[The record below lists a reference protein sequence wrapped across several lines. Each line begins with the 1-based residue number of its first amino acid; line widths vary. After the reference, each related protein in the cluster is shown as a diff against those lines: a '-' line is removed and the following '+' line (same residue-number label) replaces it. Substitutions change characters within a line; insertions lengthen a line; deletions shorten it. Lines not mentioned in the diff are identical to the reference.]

1 MVVRARA
8 PSQQRA
14 GGYTYA
20 SLYSRDDG
28 DGDDHNDATHPAR
41 AFATCPSERS
51 VWPEYTSGWLSR
63 IGFLWFSPM
72 VALGSA
78 VPVEMSDLWL
88 VHENESSAKNCG
100 QFEELWEEEVRRVA
114 RLNDASDGGGAGP
127 AAAATPTLIRP
138 MFHLCGTEVLRAGG
152 LLLLGNCAKWLMP
165 LLMQQILLLVEGSH
179 EAWVQPENA
188 YLLAIAVGLCTA
200 VDFMCSAH
208 YTWFTL
214 KAAWHVRQSLV
225 IHGAR
230 LPVAHHPHD
239 QLSESFK
246 HWIV

>member
-1 MVVRARA
+1 
-8 PSQQRA
+8 
-14 GGYTYA
+14 
-20 SLYSRDDG
+20 
-28 DGDDHNDATHPAR
+28 
-41 AFATCPSERS
+41 
-51 VWPEYTSGWLSR
+51 
-63 IGFLWFSPM
+63 
-72 VALGSA
+72 
-78 VPVEMSDLWL
+78 
-88 VHENESSAKNCG
+88 
-100 QFEELWEEEVRRVA
+100 
-114 RLNDASDGGGAGP
+114 
-127 AAAATPTLIRP
+127 
-138 MFHLCGTEVLRAGG
+138 VLRAGG

-246 HWIV
+246 NWIV